1 VLGVRFT
8 FTPALHFP
16 FLQMLQETVAMTRV
30 IEAQIDEI
38 QRRGWNIV

>member
-1 VLGVRFT
+1 VLGVHFT
-8 FTPALHFP
+8 FTPAHLFS
-16 FLQMLQETVAMTRV
+16 FVQMLQETVAMTRV